1 MVYSQSH
8 SSIDVVCHTVLYRLN
23 EFQVDES
30 AKYARFGFANNK
42 RFSFSTGRIAIATG
56 NRSRTKN

>member
-30 AKYARFGFANNK
+30 AKYAGFGFANNK
-42 RFSFSTGRIAIATG
+42 RFSFTSRRLAIAT
-56 NRSRTKN
+56 